1 MCQNF
6 GESKDKLA
14 QRLQDLNRQME
25 AVKDSDQANQQEVF
39 DEMNKMHASL
49 LQELI
54 NESHRQGVDV
64 PDKLQEQLKNS
75 PIGSKLTLQNRMSLR
90 EK

>member
-1 MCQNF
+1 
-6 GESKDKLA
+6 
-14 QRLQDLNRQME
+14 ME

-75 PIGSKLTLQNRMSLR
+75 PIGSNLTLQNRMSLR
-90 EK
+90 EKQKA